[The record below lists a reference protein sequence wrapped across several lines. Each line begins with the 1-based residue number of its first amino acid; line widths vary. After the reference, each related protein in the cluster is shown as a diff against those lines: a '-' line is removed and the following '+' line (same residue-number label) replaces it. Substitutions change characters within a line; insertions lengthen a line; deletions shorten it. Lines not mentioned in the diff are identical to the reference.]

1 MQLLS
6 IMDTSHHLYHQ
17 LALTFI
23 LQDDVS
29 EDGRLPIGDLQ
40 KFVEVFVPALVQGLW
55 IDAIHCF

>member
-1 MQLLS
+1 
-6 IMDTSHHLYHQ
+6 MDTSHHLYHQ

-40 KFVEVFVPALVQGLW
+40 KFIEVFVPALVQGLR

>member
-1 MQLLS
+1 
-6 IMDTSHHLYHQ
+6 MDTNQHLYHQ